1 MTSHETLIASMR
13 ATAELLE
20 HFNAL
25 YMYGVQEGQWSP
37 KELRYQAAYL
47 EANP

>member
-1 MTSHETLIASMR
+1 MTSYETLIASMR

-25 YMYGVQEGQWSP
+25 YMYGIEEGSWSP